1 MSDIPNNAVTDHNI
15 HDDYIKNPPNNLGL
29 KDPSEQSITNSLI
42 GVEGTETARDPP
54 SAEEEKRV
62 KELAEKLNK

>member
-29 KDPSEQSITNSLI
+29 ADPSEQSRTNDLI
-42 GVEGTETARDPP
+42 GKEGTETARDPP
-54 SAEEEKRV
+54 SEEEQKRV
-62 KELAEKLNK
+62 EELAAKLNK